1 MKRDTERHCLSLVV
15 TPEGRDRCH
24 LACPAYLPAILPR
37 LEPGPHVST
46 SLLLLL
52 LAARPNVVR
61 HQELRTQRA
70 LGRNVRP
77 PFHLFLCVCVCMCPR
92 ETTCAIGFRVRL
104 QIAEALT
111 SSRFSCMQLRMI
123 LA

>member
-1 MKRDTERHCLSLVV
+1 MSPCL
-15 TPEGRDRCH
+15 PC
-24 LACPAYLPAILPR
+24 LPACLPR
-37 LEPGPHVST
+37 LGLGWAPRKHQ
-46 SLLLLL
+46 LLLLL
-52 LAARPNVVR
+52 VAARPNVVR

-70 LGRNVRP
+70 WGRNVRP
-77 PFHLFLCVCVCMCPR
+77 PFHLFLCARVCMCPR
-92 ETTCAIGFRVRL
+92 KTTCAIGFRVRL